1 MAWEGVRMAKK
12 SKYNYFKGYE
22 KLTSLAVKESE
33 LLIETIRT
41 FEDASGLS
49 DFMEQMHEFENEGD
63 DINHDM
69 FENAATDFMPPFDR
83 EDIVELAQ
91 ALDNVLDYID
101 DVLGH
106 MQVYAIRVVPENAV
120 RFAELINK
128 SCEALNDAMEAFHSF
143 KKNKKFKQLLVDLN
157 SYEEEADDL
166 YKEAMLHLH
175 TVDNDDVMHVLVW
188 SRIYERMEKCCDATE
203 HAANIVSTI
212 MLKNM

>member
-1 MAWEGVRMAKK
+1 MAKK
-12 SKYNYFKGYE
+12 NKFNYFKAYE
-22 KLTSLAVKESE
+22 KLTGLSVKEAD
-33 LLIETIRT
+33 LLIEAMSSFT
-41 FEDASGLS
+41 DSANLS
-49 DFMEQMHEFENEGD
+49 TTMDQMHQYENAGD
-63 DINHDM
+63 DINHDV

-91 ALDNVLDYID
+91 ALDDVLDYID

-106 MQVYAIRVVPENAV
+106 MQIYAIATMPEYAIK
-120 RFAELINK
+120 FGDLIRK
-128 SCEALNDAMEAFHSF
+128 SCVALNSAMEEFHSF
-143 KKNKKFKQLLVDLN
+143 KKNKRFRHLIVDLN

-175 TVDNDDVMHVLVW
+175 TVENSEVMHVLVW

-203 HAANIVSTI
+203 HAADIISTI

>member
-1 MAWEGVRMAKK
+1 MAKK
-12 SKYNYFKGYE
+12 NKYNYFKGYE
-22 KLTSLAVKESE
+22 KLASLAVKESE
-33 LLIETIRT
+33 LLIESLRT
-41 FEDASGLS
+41 FDCASGLS
-49 DFMEQMHEFENEGD
+49 DSMEQMHEYENAGD

-106 MQVYAIRVVPENAV
+106 MQVYAVQVIPDYAMK
-120 RFAELINK
+120 FAELILK
-128 SCEALNDAMEAFHSF
+128 SCKALNDVADEFHNF
-143 KKNKKFKQLLVDLN
+143 KKNKKFKHLLVDLN
-157 SYEEEADDL
+157 SYEEEADAL

-175 TVDNDDVMHVLVW
+175 TVDNEKVMHVLVW

-203 HAANIVSTI
+203 HAANIISTI